1 MMSNARQTTTSSR
14 PAPSSGTEVL
24 LEAARRQRSRVLYAA
39 SAIRLGGAAL
49 LLVISLV
56 LWQLAGDSDWQ
67 MQVPTL
73 IAYGTLALITFMAQ
87 GRKTMVRFA
96 WVQPLLDVGFAY
108 AVLRTSILLGAASAQ
123 PMAGL
128 SVAVLL
134 LPVALAGLAY
144 GTRTVVMV
152 TVAAAL
158 SNLSLME
165 QAGLTLWPAIAAT
178 AVLLLAASASKLA
191 RETIEAEIT
200 RRLLAESHARCEELA
215 NLQRDKDSLVGI
227 IVHDMRSPVNTTL
240 LSLEYLQ
247 EEMKRHVVA
256 RAWGEAIAEAVA
268 GCSNLSEMIAQILD
282 TTKLEARRMT
292 LQIAVLDLGQLLEQA
307 RERSLTHA
315 RSKSITL
322 DLETGEPLPV
332 SVDPRLLVRTFE
344 SLITCAI
351 RQTPTGGRI
360 LLQTSRVGDQAQVAV
375 HRSGAPV
382 PAEQREA
389 LFEKFPPGTTSG
401 HRLDGWGLGLYFS
414 RLTAQA
420 HGANLTVESTEG
432 WAASYVLRIATLPS
446 VAAATE
452 SAQSPVRLGP
462 LTPLGHSTSSSN
474 LPAIS
479 PGSATPQEYIRR
491 ATPLSLPT
499 SSSSSALLAVR
510 RPSPS
515 PKTRAALDEFA
526 RALSPFDAGLAR
538 TPLR

>member
-1 MMSNARQTTTSSR
+1 VSDARQTTTSAR
-14 PAPSSGTEVL
+14 PTASSGTEVL
-24 LEAARRQRSRVLYAA
+24 LEAARRQRGRVLFAA

-49 LLVISLV
+49 LFTISLV

-67 MQVPTL
+67 LQIPTL

-87 GRKTMVRFA
+87 GRKTMIRLA

-144 GTRTVVMV
+144 GTRTLIVV

-158 SNLSLME
+158 SNLSLMQ
-165 QAGLTLWPAIAAT
+165 QAGLTLWPATAAT

-191 RETIEAEIT
+191 RETVEAEIT
-200 RRLLAESHARCEELA
+200 RRLLAESHARFEELA
-215 NLQRDKDSLVGI
+215 HLQRDKDSLLGI
-227 IVHDMRSPVNTTL
+227 IVHDMRSPVNSAL

-247 EEMKRHVVA
+247 EEMKRRVA
-256 RAWGEAIAEAVA
+256 AHAWAEAVAEAVA

-282 TTKLEARRMT
+282 TTKLEAKRMT
-292 LQIAVLDLGQLLEQA
+292 LQIAVLDVGQLLEKA
-307 RERSLTHA
+307 RDRSLTHA

-322 DLETGEPLPV
+322 DLDQGEPLPV
-332 SVDPRLLVRTFE
+332 SVDPRLLLRAFE

-351 RQTPTGGRI
+351 RQTPSGGRI
-360 LLQTSRVGDQAQVAV
+360 LIQASRVGDQAQIAV

-389 LFEKFPPGTTSG
+389 LFEKFQPGTTSG
-401 HRLDGWGLGLYFS
+401 HRLDGWGLGLYFC
-414 RLTAQA
+414 RLTAEA
-420 HGANLTVESTEG
+420 HAAHLTVESTEG
-432 WAASYVLRIATLPS
+432 WASSYVLRIAMLPS
-446 VAAATE
+446 LAAAPE
-452 SAQSPVRLGP
+452 PAQRRVSQSATLSLPAA
-462 LTPLGHSTSSSN
+462 TSSSS

-479 PGSATPQEYIRR
+479 AEVPTPQEYVRR

-499 SSSSSALLAVR
+499 SSSSSVLLAVR
-510 RPSPS
+510 RTPPST
-515 PKTRAALDEFA
+515 KTRAAFDEFA
-526 RALSPFDAGLAR
+526 RVLAPLEA
-538 TPLR
+538 TPNSRS